1 MCTMI
6 EMIIRNWAWQ
16 EDDQLTVEGRGDAE
30 LSLPRAEEG
39 QSCEEVRLGFHAGRT
54 AEMREQ
60 VVLFAAAAGK
70 GTNER
75 ANGK

>member
-1 MCTMI
+1 MI
-6 EMIIRNWAWQ
+6 EMNIRNCVWW
-16 EDDQLTVEGRGDAE
+16 EEGQLSVEGRGDAE

-39 QSCEEVRLGFHAGRT
+39 QSCEEVRMGFHAGRP

-70 GTNER
+70 GANER